1 MYVARSRLVLR
12 KQLVRSMSTRTPVVG
27 GNWKLNA
34 GAGNSRESALKLM
47 EDLKLS
53 INKPKC
59 EIFVAP
65 PAIYLYAVRKAANPG
80 MMVCAQNAFYESKGA
95 FTGETS
101 AEMCKEI
108 GIDGVILGHSE
119 RRDIFG
125 EDDAVIG
132 KKVAHCQSL
141 DLTVV
146 ACCGEH
152 KEDRENGKTMDV
164 LKPQLKAIAD
174 NVGDWSKV
182 IIAYEPVWAIG
193 TGLVATPT
201 QAQDT
206 CAEVRE
212 WLAANVSANVADMV
226 RIQYG
231 GSVNDENCDELAAK
245 PDIDGFLVGGASL
258 KADAFG
264 RIVKAF

>member
-1 MYVARSRLVLR
+1 MVLR
-12 KQLVRSMSTRTPVVG
+12 QLSRAFSSRTPIVG

-34 GAGNSRESALKLM
+34 GSGSSKESALKLM
-47 EDLKLS
+47 EDLKIS
-53 INKPKC
+53 ISKPKC

-65 PAIYLYAVRKAANPG
+65 PAIYLPALCKAVNPG
-80 MMVCAQNAFYESKGA
+80 MMVCVQNVYCESKGA
-95 FTGETS
+95 FTGENS

-108 GIDGVILGHSE
+108 GVDGVILGHSE

-125 EDDAVIG
+125 ESDDLIG
-132 KKVAHCQSL
+132 TKVAHCQSL
-141 DLTVV
+141 DLNVI

-152 KEDRENGKTMDV
+152 KDVRESGKTMEV
-164 LKPQLKAIAD
+164 LVPQLKAIAD
-174 NVGDWSKV
+174 NVSDWSKLV
-182 IIAYEPVWAIG
+182 IAYEPVWAIG

-206 CAEVRE
+206 CADIRN
-212 WLAANVSANVADMV
+212 WLADNVSSSVADMV

-231 GSVNDENCDELAAK
+231 GSVNDENCDDLAAK

-258 KADAFG
+258 KADAFA
-264 RIVKAF
+264 RIVQSF